1 MVLMRIVETHIQ
13 YYTGCMYSLSQPM
26 APVPASAT
34 PLMAQFLENQV
45 QAGFPSPAEDLGAE
59 RLDLTALLVPNP
71 QATFFMRVSGSSM
84 VNFGI
89 NDQDILVVNK
99 SKRPRHGLIVV
110 AAVDG
115 EFTVK
120 KLYKMFGRTKLM
132 AGNPTFPDIVPK
144 DGQTILIW
152 GVVTSVIKIFPA

>member
-1 MVLMRIVETHIQ
+1 MQTMIPIPANTALA
-13 YYTGCMYSLSQPM
+13 
-26 APVPASAT
+26 APLLV
-34 PLMAQFLENQV
+34 QFLANQV
-45 QAGFPSPAEDLGAE
+45 CAGFPSPAEDLGAE
-59 RLDLTALLVPNP
+59 RLDLAALLVPNP
-71 QATFFMRVSGSSM
+71 QATFFMRASGVSM

-120 KLYKMFGRTKLM
+120 KLYKKLGRIKLV
-132 AGNPTFPDIVPK
+132 AGNPTYPDITPK
-144 DGQTILIW
+144 DEQTLQIW

>member
-1 MVLMRIVETHIQ
+1 
-13 YYTGCMYSLSQPM
+13 MYSSTQP
-26 APVPASAT
+26 AQPLTAIPASAALAA
-34 PLMAQFLENQV
+34 PLMVQFLKNQV
-45 QAGFPSPAEDLGAE
+45 CAGFPSPAEDLGAE

-71 QATFFMRVSGSSM
+71 QATFFMRASGLSM
-84 VNFGI
+84 VNLGI

-120 KLYKMFGRTKLM
+120 MLYKKSGRIKLV
-132 AGNPTFPDIVPK
+132 AGNPTYPDITPK
-144 DGQTILIW
+144 DEQTLQIW
-152 GVVTSVIKIFPA
+152 GVVTSIIKILPA

>member
-1 MVLMRIVETHIQ
+1 
-13 YYTGCMYSLSQPM
+13 MYVQPNASYM
-26 APVPASAT
+26 QAMIPIPAAPAVAA
-34 PLMAQFLENQV
+34 PLLVQFLANQV
-45 QAGFPSPAEDLGAE
+45 CAGFPSPAEDLGAE
-59 RLDLTALLVPNP
+59 RLDLAALLVPNP
-71 QATFFMRVSGSSM
+71 QATFFMRASGVSM

-120 KLYKMFGRTKLM
+120 KLYKKLGRIKLV
-132 AGNPTFPDIVPK
+132 AGNPTYPDITPK
-144 DGQTILIW
+144 DEQTLQIW
-152 GVVTSVIKIFPA
+152 GVVTSVIKIFPG